1 MTWGDPGPGQWIT
14 VYSNPGHAY
23 MVIAGIRFDTSGAPP
38 RYQSAAARSSAGFV
52 ATHPPGY

>member
-1 MTWGDPGPGQWIT
+1 
-14 VYSNPGHAY
+14 

-38 RYQSAAARSSAGFV
+38 RFQPAAARSNVGFV